1 MAIVV
6 KAKANDSTN
15 DLIKRFKKIVV
26 TTDIVQKVKD
36 RQYYQRPSQVKKMAG
51 NENRRLRRRLRGLK
65 KMKNIPPEVIVR
77 MHDKLASAAK

>member
-6 KAKANDSTN
+6 KAKPNDNTN
-15 DLIKRFKKIVV
+15 DLIKRFKKVV
-26 TTDIVQKVKD
+26 VSSDIVQKVKD
-36 RQYYQRPSQVKKMAG
+36 RQYYQRPSQMKKMAG

-77 MHDKLASAAK
+77 MTDKLSSVAK

>member
-36 RQYYQRPSQVKKMAG
+36 RQFYQKPSQM
-51 NENRRLRRRLRGLK
+51 K

-77 MHDKLASAAK
+77 MTDKLSTAAK